1 MKKDSEGELQDRK
14 SEIEIKTKM
23 EVEIKIIV
31 EIEIDMEMELE
42 IEAGVE
48 LDIVEMEMLLCLSRQ
63 IIRNIFVCFSII
75 TSHAYLSVLLI
86 SVLFS
91 LSLSLS
97 LSHFIHI
104 SLPHFNFLALS
115 ILAVHLYL
123 LPFFPTSCFLKYY
136 PSPPPI
142 PPQAVDVNCLS
153 AAEGDFLSEVYNAL
167 KDLELEIEI
176 QIEAQAQ
183 AHIKLHKDTEGK
195 EKEIEKITG
204 EEKRQH
210 ADQVQYNII

>member
-1 MKKDSEGELQDRK
+1 MKKDSKGELQDRK
-14 SEIEIKTKM
+14 TEIEIKTKM

-31 EIEIDMEMELE
+31 EIEIDMEMESE

-48 LDIVEMEMLLCLSRQ
+48 LEIVSMEMLLCLSRQ

-86 SVLFS
+86 SVLF
-91 LSLSLS
+91 SLS

-136 PSPPPI
+136 PYHPPI

>member
-1 MKKDSEGELQDRK
+1 M
-14 SEIEIKTKM
+14 
-23 EVEIKIIV
+23 
-31 EIEIDMEMELE
+31 
-42 IEAGVE
+42 
-48 LDIVEMEMLLCLSRQ
+48 
-63 IIRNIFVCFSII
+63 
-75 TSHAYLSVLLI
+75 
-86 SVLFS
+86 
-91 LSLSLS
+91 
-97 LSHFIHI
+97 
-104 SLPHFNFLALS
+104 
-115 ILAVHLYL
+115 
-123 LPFFPTSCFLKYY
+123 
-136 PSPPPI
+136 
-142 PPQAVDVNCLS
+142 NCLS